1 MSQKSILQFFS
12 PQNSGQ
18 AKKLPWPAASPSA
31 GALSSPSGAAKTP
44 KSLKAPAQS
53 ASSAKK
59 QKSISKT
66 PKRKDKTDKQQ
77 QVPGRPAEGDLV
89 WARMDPY
96 PWWPALVCRH
106 PTRRRTFEANRRPD
120 RPGRVHVQFLD
131 SPPNRSWVPADCV
144 QLWTDLAGGNCEQA
158 RSMMSCGE
166 SMEPEDPKLA
176 AAYKMALDAQPL
188 SRSDRLDKLLA
199 QQEPSSGEEDNAGP
213 NGTSIDE
220 DADEAVSTVRKRG
233 REESPDANSG
243 PASKLPARKKR
254 RVAVIE
260 SDDDEE
266 PKAESDM
273 DSDYSPGKSGTSS
286 SEESA
291 EEEEDDA
298 SEEDS
303 ADSSADS
310 GSDLENVSPPSRR
323 RKAAAADKKKQ
334 KNPTTLADTSIASTT
349 KTTPARKP
357 GSGLSRLAAFSPAS
371 VASSDGEASF
381 SASALDRSTLASAG
395 AADDDD
401 VQLGGGQQQIWD
413 HLKLDWLRPERIRDS
428 AGRRPD
434 NPEYDG
440 RTLLV
445 PERYYTQVTPAMR
458 QWWELKSRHFD
469 TVLFFK
475 VGKFYELYHM
485 DAVLGVQELN
495 LSYMRGAYAH
505 SGFPEVSFGRMAD
518 SLVQKGYK
526 VARVEQTETP
536 DQMQERT
543 RGRPG
548 KEKVMRREICRVTTP
563 GTRLASHWDGDALV
577 TKAQYLLAVKE
588 AVQCNAGSAD
598 SDSTQQQVSLQFGV
612 AFVDTTIGQ
621 VWVGQFADDC
631 HCSRLRTLI
640 AHHPPAQLL
649 HERGRLRPAT
659 LAILNGCLRAV
670 PKEALTPGREFWDSG
685 RCLAH
690 LAEAP
695 YFVDNGKFA
704 WPEGLQPLLCESD
717 SLGRTA
723 ARQWELGVSAL
734 GGLVHYLSRCL
745 IDHDVLSM
753 RNFAVYRPADSGSA
767 ADEAGADEAEMKAA
781 DAPPFYA
788 SQTHAV
794 LDGIA
799 LANLDVFAE
808 QQRGGGGSSEAT
820 LYSRLDRCGTAFGKR
835 LLQQWLCAPLCHP
848 EAIQRRQEAVAE
860 LVSADRQVCQELSAG
875 LKKLPDLEKLT
886 AKMHV
891 FGCRPA
897 GTDHPDQR
905 AVLFEA
911 VQYNKRKIED
921 FLGLLAGFEA
931 ACRLMAGLAERKLF
945 DSELL
950 RQLINPTESGGRFPS
965 LLPTVRGLR
974 GSFDNERAKREGVI
988 IPERGVLGEY
998 DEAVSGLTDC
1008 EQRAKA
1014 FLAEQGGRLGC
1025 KLNFVGSGRTRY
1037 QVELAESRA
1046 SRVPSNWTVS
1056 GSRKGFKRFRCPETD
1071 ELLASVQAL
1080 EEQKAAALKD
1090 VMCRLFHRFD
1100 SHYEKW
1106 MAAVQCLAVLDVL
1119 LSLAEFSRTCDG
1131 GEMCRPT
1138 IVALQPDTEPFL
1150 TIRQGRHPFVS
1161 RTFSAGGYIPNDTSL
1176 GKPAGSDDPSGAPFV
1191 LVTGPNMGGKSTL
1204 MRQVALIVVLAQLG
1218 CYVPAEECT
1227 LTPVDRIFTRLGA
1240 SDRIMTGESTFLVE
1254 MSETSAI
1261 LRHATRHSLVLLD
1274 ELGRGTS
1281 TYDGTA
1287 VAYGVVREL
1296 AHTIRCRTLFS
1307 THYHFLVE
1315 EFIGDPRVKLGHM
1328 ACQVER
1334 DGEGEEDVGSE
1345 SITFLY
1351 KLRPGAC
1358 PRSYGFNAAR
1368 LAGLPADVVRRAV
1381 ARARQLERQV
1391 AVVKL
1396 LVHARAGRLAA
1407 ADLAA
1412 FRSG

>member
-1 MSQKSILQFFS
+1 VLNCKSDELQSTTKLRIFPTVDAARRRLEAASCSEISRDPSRIPAARSASSSSSTLLDQIGLCVASSVCGLVDKLLQLVDPAVINVLPIFQHFASPRLHFFWRRRRSFWIGPLLIARAQPITATTSGGRRLRLLPPPAEEDENGDALCGLSDRRWRWMPTEQPRRPNPAGAAVGDSNGRSIPDRTLSLSVPEATPFTAVLKFSAEEFKVPPATSAIITNDGVGINPQQTAGEVFLKYGSELRLIPRDRVGQKPEMSQKSILQFFS

-273 DSDYSPGKSGTSS
+273 DSGKSGTSS

-548 KEKVMRREICRVTTP
+548 KE
-563 GTRLASHWDGDALV
+563 
-577 TKAQYLLAVKE
+577 
-588 AVQCNAGSAD
+588 
-598 SDSTQQQVSLQFGV
+598 
-612 AFVDTTIGQ
+612 
-621 VWVGQFADDC
+621 
-631 HCSRLRTLI
+631 
-640 AHHPPAQLL
+640 
-649 HERGRLRPAT
+649 
-659 LAILNGCLRAV
+659 
-670 PKEALTPGREFWDSG
+670 
-685 RCLAH
+685 
-690 LAEAP
+690 
-695 YFVDNGKFA
+695 
-704 WPEGLQPLLCESD
+704 
-717 SLGRTA
+717 
-723 ARQWELGVSAL
+723 
-734 GGLVHYLSRCL
+734 
-745 IDHDVLSM
+745 
-753 RNFAVYRPADSGSA
+753 
-767 ADEAGADEAEMKAA
+767 
-781 DAPPFYA
+781 
-788 SQTHAV
+788 
-794 LDGIA
+794 
-799 LANLDVFAE
+799 
-808 QQRGGGGSSEAT
+808 
-820 LYSRLDRCGTAFGKR
+820 
-835 LLQQWLCAPLCHP
+835 
-848 EAIQRRQEAVAE
+848 
-860 LVSADRQVCQELSAG
+860 
-875 LKKLPDLEKLT
+875 
-886 AKMHV
+886 
-891 FGCRPA
+891 
-897 GTDHPDQR
+897 
-905 AVLFEA
+905 
-911 VQYNKRKIED
+911 
-921 FLGLLAGFEA
+921 
-931 ACRLMAGLAERKLF
+931 
-945 DSELL
+945 
-950 RQLINPTESGGRFPS
+950 
-965 LLPTVRGLR
+965 
-974 GSFDNERAKREGVI
+974 
-988 IPERGVLGEY
+988 
-998 DEAVSGLTDC
+998 
-1008 EQRAKA
+1008 
-1014 FLAEQGGRLGC
+1014 
-1025 KLNFVGSGRTRY
+1025 
-1037 QVELAESRA
+1037 
-1046 SRVPSNWTVS
+1046 
-1056 GSRKGFKRFRCPETD
+1056 
-1071 ELLASVQAL
+1071 
-1080 EEQKAAALKD
+1080 
-1090 VMCRLFHRFD
+1090 
-1100 SHYEKW
+1100 
-1106 MAAVQCLAVLDVL
+1106 
-1119 LSLAEFSRTCDG
+1119 
-1131 GEMCRPT
+1131 
-1138 IVALQPDTEPFL
+1138 
-1150 TIRQGRHPFVS
+1150 
-1161 RTFSAGGYIPNDTSL
+1161 
-1176 GKPAGSDDPSGAPFV
+1176 
-1191 LVTGPNMGGKSTL
+1191 
-1204 MRQVALIVVLAQLG
+1204 
-1218 CYVPAEECT
+1218 
-1227 LTPVDRIFTRLGA
+1227 
-1240 SDRIMTGESTFLVE
+1240 
-1254 MSETSAI
+1254 
-1261 LRHATRHSLVLLD
+1261 
-1274 ELGRGTS
+1274 
-1281 TYDGTA
+1281 
-1287 VAYGVVREL
+1287 
-1296 AHTIRCRTLFS
+1296 
-1307 THYHFLVE
+1307 
-1315 EFIGDPRVKLGHM
+1315 
-1328 ACQVER
+1328 
-1334 DGEGEEDVGSE
+1334 
-1345 SITFLY
+1345 
-1351 KLRPGAC
+1351 
-1358 PRSYGFNAAR
+1358 
-1368 LAGLPADVVRRAV
+1368 
-1381 ARARQLERQV
+1381 
-1391 AVVKL
+1391 
-1396 LVHARAGRLAA
+1396 
-1407 ADLAA
+1407 
-1412 FRSG
+1412 

>member
-1 MSQKSILQFFS
+1 FFS

-31 GALSSPSGAAKTP
+31 GASSSPAGAAKTP
-44 KSLKAPAQS
+44 KSLKFASASAQS

-89 WARMDPY
+89 WARLDPY

-199 QQEPSSGEEDNAGP
+199 QQEPSCGEEDNAGP
-213 NGTSIDE
+213 NGTSIDD

-243 PASKLPARKKR
+243 LHRNYQLERSAARLLLNRTTMKNRRLSRIWIREKVGLHRLRNLQKKKKTMLQKKIQPTAVPILAATWRMSARHPGVAKL
-254 RVAVIE
+254 
-260 SDDDEE
+260 
-266 PKAESDM
+266 
-273 DSDYSPGKSGTSS
+273 
-286 SEESA
+286 
-291 EEEEDDA
+291 
-298 SEEDS
+298 
-303 ADSSADS
+303 
-310 GSDLENVSPPSRR
+310 
-323 RKAAAADKKKQ
+323 AAADKKKQ

-1037 QVELAESRA
+1037 QV
-1046 SRVPSNWTVS
+1046 
-1056 GSRKGFKRFRCPETD
+1056 G
-1071 ELLASVQAL
+1071 LLAAL
-1080 EEQKAAALKD
+1080 SGTVLEFE
-1090 VMCRLFHRFD
+1090 
-1100 SHYEKW
+1100 
-1106 MAAVQCLAVLDVL
+1106 LDV
-1119 LSLAEFSRTCDG
+1119 S
-1131 GEMCRPT
+1131 
-1138 IVALQPDTEPFL
+1138 
-1150 TIRQGRHPFVS
+1150 
-1161 RTFSAGGYIPNDTSL
+1161 
-1176 GKPAGSDDPSGAPFV
+1176 
-1191 LVTGPNMGGKSTL
+1191 
-1204 MRQVALIVVLAQLG
+1204 
-1218 CYVPAEECT
+1218 
-1227 LTPVDRIFTRLGA
+1227 
-1240 SDRIMTGESTFLVE
+1240 
-1254 MSETSAI
+1254 
-1261 LRHATRHSLVLLD
+1261 
-1274 ELGRGTS
+1274 
-1281 TYDGTA
+1281 
-1287 VAYGVVREL
+1287 
-1296 AHTIRCRTLFS
+1296 
-1307 THYHFLVE
+1307 
-1315 EFIGDPRVKLGHM
+1315 
-1328 ACQVER
+1328 
-1334 DGEGEEDVGSE
+1334 
-1345 SITFLY
+1345 
-1351 KLRPGAC
+1351 
-1358 PRSYGFNAAR
+1358 
-1368 LAGLPADVVRRAV
+1368 
-1381 ARARQLERQV
+1381 
-1391 AVVKL
+1391 
-1396 LVHARAGRLAA
+1396 
-1407 ADLAA
+1407 
-1412 FRSG
+1412 